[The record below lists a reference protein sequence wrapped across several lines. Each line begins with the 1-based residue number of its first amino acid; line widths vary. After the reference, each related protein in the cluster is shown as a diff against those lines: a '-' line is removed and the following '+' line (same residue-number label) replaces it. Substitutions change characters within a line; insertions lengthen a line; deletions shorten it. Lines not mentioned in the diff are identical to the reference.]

1 MGTYLSGVYMDDILI
16 SMIIKE
22 TQNRIKSNWILT
34 QFISEVSKCQCLLS
48 WFVWFILEDGNITE
62 KE

>member
-48 WFVWFILEDGNITE
+48 
-62 KE
+62 